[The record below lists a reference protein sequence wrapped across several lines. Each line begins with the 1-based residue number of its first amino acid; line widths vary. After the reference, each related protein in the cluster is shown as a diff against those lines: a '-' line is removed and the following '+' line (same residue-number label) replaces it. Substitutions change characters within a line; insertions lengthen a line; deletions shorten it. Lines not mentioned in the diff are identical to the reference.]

1 MPKKFET
8 TMSSKGQVVISKE
21 IREELRL
28 KSGQKFLEEKR
39 GNEIVLK
46 PVMSIS
52 QAKGLLKG
60 IDNRSTKEIISEVKK
75 GWK

>member
-1 MPKKFET
+1 MTRKFET

-39 GNEIVLK
+39 GNEIILK
-46 PVMSIS
+46 PVMPIS
-52 QAKGLLKG
+52 QARGILKG
-60 IDNRSTKEIISEVKK
+60 IDNRPTREIIKEVKK